1 MKSLK
6 KAFVM
11 GVVVLI
17 LLLMQ
22 IESFAS
28 EDWELGGRKVIC

>member
-17 LLLMQ
+17 VLLMQ
-22 IESFAS
+22 IESFAA
-28 EDWELGGRKVIC
+28 EDWELAEEK